1 MVALCLAGAVL
12 NIALNRLSSL
22 VALPLFMDTVL
33 TVALTFYGGLFWGI
47 LCGALTHLIH
57 NMIWSGGWE
66 MSLYVLCSMATAFL
80 TWLFIRF
87 FPRELDLSSRH
98 AKYEQMLRTAGI
110 ERQSGKLVKVMDR
123 AIVLTLLSF
132 ALCLAMSV
140 MGGLITAIILEIN
153 SSLHDQRVFGGMLS
167 DTMFSP
173 NIPVLVV
180 EITARIPINIIDR
193 LITAFA
199 GYAIALG
206 LSKLKIKR

>member
-1 MVALCLAGAVL
+1 MVALCFAGALL
-12 NIALNRLSSL
+12 NIALNRINLL

-33 TVALTFYGGLFWGI
+33 TVALTFYGGLFWGT
-47 LCGALTHLIH
+47 LCGVLTHLIYYT
-57 NMIWSGGWE
+57 IWFEGWE
-66 MSLYVLCSMATAFL
+66 MSLYTLCSMATAL
-80 TWLFIRF
+80 ITWLFIRL

-110 ERQSGKLVKVMDR
+110 ERRSGKLAKVMDR

-153 SSLHDQRVFGGMLS
+153 SSLQGQRAFGGILS

-180 EITARIPINIIDR
+180 EITARIPINITDR
-193 LITAFA
+193 LIAAFA

-206 LSKLKIKR
+206 IKKLLPS